1 MRSNNNFD
9 NSSSER
15 TDKCYV
21 PIWEKYALSI
31 FEASQYFR
39 IGQTKLRKI
48 VEENSDADFV
58 VRVGNRSLIIRS
70 RFEEF
75 LYHEREI

>member
-1 MRSNNNFD
+1 MRSDNNLD
-9 NSSSER
+9 NSTYED

-21 PIWEKYALSI
+21 PIWEKYALTI
-31 FEASQYFR
+31 VEASVYFR
-39 IGQTKLRKI
+39 IGQNKLRKI
-48 VEENSDADFV
+48 VDENYDSDFV
-58 VRVGNRSLIIRS
+58 IRVGNRSLIIRQ